1 MTSPKPKSKAGPA
14 KQEPAAPPRS
24 VKNEAAA
31 KPQAKPDAKPRPA
44 KVEALPEPALTHP
57 EIRAIV
63 LGIMLAMFLGA
74 LDQTIV
80 ATALPTIGRHFGNI
94 DDLSWV
100 VTAYLL
106 TGTAVTPL
114 YGKLSDIHG
123 RRVLMLAAIGIFV
136 LGSVA
141 CALAPSMTA
150 LVLARGVQGLGGGG
164 LMALAQTII
173 ADIVSPRERGR
184 YQGYIGAVFATSS
197 VGGPV
202 LGGFLTEHLDWS
214 LIFWIN
220 LPLGLIALGMTS
232 SVLRRVP
239 FHPRKHRLDIIGALL
254 MMSAA
259 IALLL
264 ALSWGG
270 RRYEWISPQIG
281 ALLLSSAILW
291 GLFAWRLV
299 TTREPFLPLTVLGN
313 PVVRCATLAG
323 ACNMGTLVGMTIFV
337 PLYFEVVLHLSASQ
351 SGLALIP
358 LMAATVTFSTITGRL
373 MTHVVHYKRMS
384 LIGLSHFHFVARAA
398 GDLAG
403 VDADRAGAAAAA
415 DHRRRPR
422 HRVSGV
428 DRVHAERGVALA
440 DGHRHRC
447 RQFLPRAVLGAG
459 GGGAGRDRAGRTWR
473 RRRHVGGDAGAH
485 GVGARARLCVPLR
498 VPRLRAGALVRHG
511 VPDLDGGAAAQ
522 GPLGA
527 ITGRDRTDR
536 AGNADPGGVGTSVQA
551 RRQHKAECAPDQK
564 DGDGQQHGKNGD
576 PRVALAGFG
585 DEVSGREQQEEA
597 GEDDAGAVINLAPQR
612 YRFPAIH
619 GRIARMPPG
628 TVRTDH

>member
-1 MTSPKPKSKAGPA
+1 MTSAKPKSK
-14 KQEPAAPPRS
+14 PR
-24 VKNEAAA
+24 AA
-31 KPQAKPDAKPRPA
+31 KPEPEPKPHSAKSGPEPKPAKSEPELKTRPA
-44 KVEALPEPALTHP
+44 KPEAQQELPAHTHP
-57 EIRAIV
+57 EIRAVV

-114 YGKLSDIHG
+114 YGKLADIHG
-123 RRVLMLAAIGIFV
+123 RRVLMLTAIGIFV
-136 LGSVA
+136 AGSVA

-150 LVLARGVQGLGGGG
+150 LVLGRAFQGLGGGG

-202 LGGFLTEHLDWS
+202 LGGFLTEHIDWS

-220 LPLGLIALGMTS
+220 VPLGLIALGMTS

-239 FHPRKHRLDIIGALL
+239 FRPRKRRLDIIGALL

-259 IALLL
+259 VLLLL

-270 RRYEWISPQIG
+270 RRFEWISLELG
-281 ALLLSSAILW
+281 ALLLASAILW
-291 GLFAWRLV
+291 GLFAWRLMA
-299 TTREPFLPLTVLGN
+299 TPEPFLPLTVLGN

-351 SGLALIP
+351 SGMALIP
-358 LMAATVTFSTITGRL
+358 LMGATVTMSTVTGRL

-384 LIGLSHFHFVARAA
+384 LAGLS
-398 GDLAG
+398 L
-403 VDADRAGAAAAA
+403 
-415 DHRRRPR
+415 
-422 HRVSGV
+422 SI
-428 DRVHAERGVALA
+428 L
-440 DGHRHRC
+440 
-447 RQFLPRAVLGAG
+447 
-459 GGGAGRDRAGRTWR
+459 
-473 RRRHVGGDAGAH
+473 
-485 GVGARARLCVPLR
+485 
-498 VPRLRAGALVRHG
+498 
-511 VPDLDGGAAAQ
+511 
-522 GPLGA
+522 
-527 ITGRDRTDR
+527 
-536 AGNADPGGVGTSVQA
+536 
-551 RRQHKAECAPDQK
+551 
-564 DGDGQQHGKNGD
+564 
-576 PRVALAGFG
+576 
-585 DEVSGREQQEEA
+585 
-597 GEDDAGAVINLAPQR
+597 
-612 YRFPAIH
+612 
-619 GRIARMPPG
+619 
-628 TVRTDH
+628 

>member
-1 MTSPKPKSKAGPA
+1 MTSAKPKSK
-14 KQEPAAPPRS
+14 PR
-24 VKNEAAA
+24 AA
-31 KPQAKPDAKPRPA
+31 KPEPEPKPHSAKSGPEPKPA
-44 KVEALPEPALTHP
+44 KSGPELKTRPVKPEAPPELPALTHP

-114 YGKLSDIHG
+114 YGKLADIYG
-123 RRVLMLAAIGIFV
+123 RRVLMLTAIGIFV
-136 LGSVA
+136 AGSVA

-150 LVLARGVQGLGGGG
+150 LVLGRAFQGLGGGG

-173 ADIVSPRERGR
+173 ADIVSPLERGR

-202 LGGFLTEHLDWS
+202 LGGFLTEHIDWS

-220 LPLGLIALGMTS
+220 VPLGLIALGMTS

-239 FHPRKHRLDIIGALL
+239 FRPRKRRLDIVGALL

-259 IALLL
+259 VLLLL

-270 RRYEWISPQIG
+270 RRFEWISFELG
-281 ALLLSSAILW
+281 GLLLASAILW
-291 GLFAWRLV
+291 GLFAWRLM
-299 TTREPFLPLTVLGN
+299 TTLEPFLPLTVLGN

-351 SGLALIP
+351 SGMALIP
-358 LMAATVTFSTITGRL
+358 LMGATVMMSTVTGRL

-384 LIGLSHFHFVARAA
+384 LAGLSLSILSLAPLAIWPASMPTVLVLLLLLIIGAGLGTVFPVSTVCMQNAVSRSQMGVAT
-398 GDLAG
+398 
-403 VDADRAGAAAAA
+403 GAANFF
-415 DHRRRPR
+415 R
-422 HRVSGV
+422 
-428 DRVHAERGVALA
+428 ALFSA
-440 DGHRHRC
+440 
-447 RQFLPRAVLGAG
+447 LVVAVLGAIVLG
-459 GGGAGRDRAGRTWR
+459 GLGGVAGMSVEMLARTASAPELAYAFR
-473 RRRHVGGDAGAH
+473 FVFLACALVLSFGMAFLISMEER
-485 GVGARARLCVPLR
+485 PLR
-498 VPRLRAGALVRHG
+498 GPS
-511 VPDLDGGAAAQ
+511 PPSQAATA
-522 GPLGA
+522 PTA
-527 ITGRDRTDR
+527 PATPI
-536 AGNADPGGVGTSVQA
+536 P
-551 RRQHKAECAPDQK
+551 AE
-564 DGDGQQHGKNGD
+564 
-576 PRVALAGFG
+576 
-585 DEVSGREQQEEA
+585 
-597 GEDDAGAVINLAPQR
+597 
-612 YRFPAIH
+612 
-619 GRIARMPPG
+619 
-628 TVRTDH
+628 